1 MKQIPNQILMAV
13 LTAIVGLLVTNAWLG
28 YENIEQMRQGS
39 LAASR
44 NRSIMV
50 ALENTIS
57 LVTEAESGQ
66 RGYLI
71 TGESEYL
78 EPYRKALANI
88 DGQIKF
94 LEHATANNP
103 AQRTRIPELKRRLE
117 TRIQQLQQRVEARAS
132 EGLDAARQAIL
143 LNRGKV
149 EMDDLRQH
157 VAEMVRIESEIRD
170 ASVQRSARNY
180 NVALS
185 SSLIGDAVAML
196 MVAAFIY
203 LLGRHLRERKRT
215 EAVIHEQRELFRTT
229 ISSIGDAV
237 LTTDT
242 DGRVKSLN
250 RIAQSLTGWTE
261 EAALGQ
267 DLKTVF
273 PIVNEQTNIPA
284 ENPAA
289 RVLRGGTIVGLAN
302 HTILVARDGTRH
314 PIDDNAAPIRD
325 ANGNVLG
332 AVMVFR
338 DVSERRK
345 TEAAVQAEAHT
356 LATLNRVGS
365 TVAAELDLERVVQVV
380 TDAATELC
388 GAAFGAFFY
397 NAIGE
402 KGESYLL
409 YALSGAPREAFEK
422 FGRPR
427 NTAVFAPTFRGEGLV
442 RVADITQD
450 PRYGQNWPH
459 KGMPEGHLP
468 VRSYL
473 AAPVVSRS
481 GKVIGGLF
489 FGHPDIDVFT
499 ERSERIVAGI
509 AAQAAIAI
517 DNAHVYQAA
526 QKEIE
531 QRAHAEE
538 ALRRSED
545 KFRRQAEELERQLIA
560 SGRLV
565 SVGEIT
571 ASMAHEFNNPLGIIL
586 GFAEEV
592 RSELPPGDHNHRALL
607 IIEGETRRCQKI
619 IQELLQFTRP
629 TGPEPAWTNIRETV
643 EKSLALVAN
652 HLYKQKIDLHTGFD
666 VEFPQIY
673 IDAKQLE
680 QVLVNLY
687 LNAIAAMPNGGN
699 LWVNTKIDSP
709 IDDAPTGVIEVKDTG
724 SGIEPHDLPKIFEP
738 FFTAKK
744 RTGLG
749 LGLSVCERIV
759 KNHGGRIE
767 AASQPGEGTQVT
779 VHLPVER
786 KAAMIDPG

>member
-1 MKQIPNQILMAV
+1 M
-13 LTAIVGLLVTNAWLG
+13 LTSIVGLLVTNAWFG
-28 YENIEQMRQGS
+28 YEIIEQMRQGS

-44 NRSIMV
+44 NRSIIV

-71 TGESEYL
+71 TGEPEYL

-302 HTILVARDGTRH
+302 HTILVARDGSRR
-314 PIDDNAAPIRD
+314 PIDDSAAPIRD
-325 ANGNVLG
+325 ASGNVLG

-345 TEAAVQAEAHT
+345 TEAACKRRPTRCHAEPSRQH
-356 LATLNRVGS
+356 GS
-365 TVAAELDLERVVQVV
+365 G
-380 TDAATELC
+380 
-388 GAAFGAFFY
+388 GA
-397 NAIGE
+397 
-402 KGESYLL
+402 
-409 YALSGAPREAFEK
+409 
-422 FGRPR
+422 RPR
-427 NTAVFAPTFRGEGLV
+427 
-442 RVADITQD
+442 
-450 PRYGQNWPH
+450 
-459 KGMPEGHLP
+459 K
-468 VRSYL
+468 
-473 AAPVVSRS
+473 SRP
-481 GKVIGGLF
+481 GRHRCGDG
-489 FGHPDIDVFT
+489 
-499 ERSERIVAGI
+499 
-509 AAQAAIAI
+509 
-517 DNAHVYQAA
+517 
-526 QKEIE
+526 
-531 QRAHAEE
+531 
-538 ALRRSED
+538 ALRRDVRRIFLQRDRRKGRVLSSLCA
-545 KFRRQAEELERQLIA
+545 FRRAAR
-560 SGRLV
+560 
-565 SVGEIT
+565 
-571 ASMAHEFNNPLGIIL
+571 
-586 GFAEEV
+586 GF
-592 RSELPPGDHNHRALL
+592 
-607 IIEGETRRCQKI
+607 
-619 IQELLQFTRP
+619 
-629 TGPEPAWTNIRETV
+629 
-643 EKSLALVAN
+643 
-652 HLYKQKIDLHTGFD
+652 
-666 VEFPQIY
+666 
-673 IDAKQLE
+673 
-680 QVLVNLY
+680 
-687 LNAIAAMPNGGN
+687 
-699 LWVNTKIDSP
+699 
-709 IDDAPTGVIEVKDTG
+709 
-724 SGIEPHDLPKIFEP
+724 
-738 FFTAKK
+738 
-744 RTGLG
+744 
-749 LGLSVCERIV
+749 
-759 KNHGGRIE
+759 
-767 AASQPGEGTQVT
+767 
-779 VHLPVER
+779 
-786 KAAMIDPG
+786 